1 MAFNLFPYSNFHK
14 LNLDWVI
21 KTVKES
27 KEAMDLAAQT
37 VTGYESR
44 LEDLETATTKLRNSL
59 GLLQGVVSGQ
69 GMRLDQAQSDI
80 ANHTQQINTL
90 TSQVAQAVSDS
101 SDALETAN
109 TAQQTASS
117 LAQQVSQASQN
128 ASQALTN
135 SSAALA
141 AATTANNETQ
151 RLQRE
156 KLDKQGADALE
167 VLGVTGNPD
176 SAAYPFYIKRTGTDP
191 ADYEL
196 IEATPAS
203 RGILTLHSESKS
215 GSGVSTGPVLL
226 RGVAAPVQAQDA
238 ANKVYVDGYTSVV
251 VGASANITPDSNT
264 TYYCGVLEQLT
275 ITTPPSTGAYSIVFT
290 SGATPTTTIIPAT
303 VLGLE
308 TFVAAAN
315 TIYEINV
322 LDNRAV
328 VGSWEVASA

>member
-1 MAFNLFPYSNFHK
+1 MAFNLFPYSNLHK

-21 KTVKES
+21 QQI
-27 KEAMDLAAQT
+27 KEAMTALEAASQT
-37 VTGYESR
+37 VTSYESR
-44 LEDLETATTKLRNSL
+44 LSSVEGRVRELSTATGN
-59 GLLQGVVSGQ
+59 LQAIVS
-69 GMRLDQAQSDI
+69 S
-80 ANHTQQINTL
+80 HTNQINANQTAIAAL
-90 TSQVAQAVSDS
+90 TPQVTQAANDASE
-101 SDALETAN
+101 ALETAN
-109 TAQQTASS
+109 TAQQTAAS

-141 AATTANNETQ
+141 AATTARNETT
-151 RLQRE
+151 RLQSE

-176 SAAYPFYIKRTGTDP
+176 SADYPFYIKRTGTDP

-215 GSGVSTGPVLL
+215 GSGVSIGPVLL

-238 ANKVYVDGYTSVV
+238 ANKVYVDGYSSVV
-251 VGASANITPDSNT
+251 VGASANITPASNT
-264 TYYCGVLEQLT
+264 TYHCGELTQLT
-275 ITTPPSTGAYSIVFT
+275 ITDPPSTGAYSIIFT

-303 VLGLE
+303 ILGLE

-328 VGSWEVASA
+328 VGSWEVASE